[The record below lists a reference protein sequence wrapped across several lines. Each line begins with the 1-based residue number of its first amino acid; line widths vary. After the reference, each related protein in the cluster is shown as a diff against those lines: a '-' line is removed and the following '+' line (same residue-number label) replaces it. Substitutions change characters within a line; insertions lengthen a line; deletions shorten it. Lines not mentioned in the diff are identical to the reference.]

1 MDDVEV
7 ASRVTAEK
15 PGEVER
21 VYQLLKNWLIDCV
34 LEPGSYLSEVELARR
49 CQTSRTPV
57 REACNRLSQERWI
70 DRIRNKGYRVRPV
83 SVREILELYEFRR
96 VIECFAAEKV
106 AQVATAP
113 MLEALAEI
121 IAVENAMQEP
131 GPEFLA
137 ANERFHLKM
146 AELSG
151 NPLILAQLKLTLE
164 YVHRI
169 DKYSQTKSLQWL
181 PHGQILRALAA
192 HDAAA
197 SREAMAVHID
207 MSRDRMLKLFGS

>member
-7 ASRVTAEK
+7 STRLRTEK

-21 VYQLLKNWLIDCV
+21 VYQLLKSWLIDCV

-96 VIECFAAEKV
+96 VLECFAAEKV
-106 AQVATAP
+106 AQVATP
-113 MLEALAEI
+113 QMLDELADV
-121 IAVENAMQEP
+121 IAVEIAMQEP
-131 GPEFLA
+131 CPEFLA
-137 ANERFHLKM
+137 ANERFHLKV

-169 DKYSQTKSLQWL
+169 DRYSQKKSLQWL
-181 PHGQILRALAA
+181 PHAQILRTLAA
-192 HDAAA
+192 HDAPAT
-197 SREAMAVHID
+197 REAMAKHID